1 MLSVKVSGSDL
12 LRYMRKY
19 EPQNK
24 LRSSVWMRIK
34 EWARKPGLVAEVYPY
49 TIRVPDPICP
59 NSQYDFLEMVNP
71 EGKDAL
77 KEFSTFV
84 YNKEMLKYNDHTSV
98 KIESVGACG
107 CGNAS
112 SSASTAA
119 SALNAVADLCS
130 SYTVPAWET
139 WNTVTTDKVSNSPTV
154 EFIHDTW
161 STLKQIADKY
171 NATPGKCDEVKKK
184 NKNMFNFDFGKITSN
199 DVRFSTYG
207 LAVKSVDGRYVAY
220 DSKNKSVMDVDVLN
234 MPAGDFLY
242 KMPVALKDVKVGDIV
257 IHNRAP
263 MFVLDKTMADLT
275 VIDIREST
283 KKTIMPVKSPF
294 GFNFITK
301 VVSLVDMGGANA
313 DTPFGNML
321 PFLMMS
327 DNGKIEDIMPLMM
340 MTGGMKMDA
349 SNPMLMYFLM
359 KDGKM
364 DKMTLPLMMMMNQ
377 SAPAPTP
384 APVCECGQPAVVAT
398 PC

>member
-1 MLSVKVSGSDL
+1 MLYVKVSGSDL

-34 EWARKPGLVAEVYPY
+34 EYARKPGLVAEVYPY
-49 TIRVPDPICP
+49 TIRVPDPNCT
-59 NSQYDFLEMVNP
+59 NGRYDFVDSVISQES
-71 EGKDAL
+71 KDAL

-84 YNKEMLKYNDHTSV
+84 YNKEMLKYSDSTNV
-98 KIESVGACG
+98 KIESIGACG

-112 SSASTAA
+112 TSASTAA
-119 SALNAVADLCS
+119 SALNAVADLCN
-130 SYTVPAWET
+130 SYAVPAWET
-139 WNTVTTDKVSNSPTV
+139 WSTISDKTTNSPTI
-154 EFIHDTW
+154 EFTHDDW
-161 STLKQIADKY
+161 SALKKLADKY
-171 NATPGKCDEVKKK
+171 NAPAKYDEVKE

-207 LAVKSVDGRYVAY
+207 LAVRSVDGRYVAY

-257 IHNRAP
+257 IHNRVP
-263 MFVLDKTMADLT
+263 MFVLDKTMNDLT

-327 DNGKIEDIMPLMM
+327 DNSKIEDIMPLMM

-364 DKMTLPLMMMMNQ
+364 DKMALPLMMMMNQ
-377 SAPAPTP
+377 SAPTP
-384 APVCECGQPAVVAT
+384 APVCEPAVVAT

>member
-1 MLSVKVSGSDL
+1 MLSVKVSGSDM

-34 EWARKPGLVAEVYPY
+34 ECARKPGLVAEVYPY
-49 TIRVPDPICP
+49 TIRVPDPICT
-59 NSQYDFLEMVNP
+59 NSQYDFLDMVGP

-84 YNKEMLKYNDHTSV
+84 YNKEMLKYSDSTNV
-98 KIESVGACG
+98 KVEGISSCG

-112 SSASTAA
+112 TSASTAA
-119 SALNAVADLCS
+119 SALNAVADLCT
-130 SYTVPAWET
+130 SYTIPTWET
-139 WNTVTTDKVSNSPTV
+139 WSTISDKTTNSPTI
-154 EFIHDTW
+154 EFTHDDW
-161 STLKQIADKY
+161 SALKKLADKY
-171 NATPGKCDEVKKK
+171 NAPAKYDEVKE

-207 LAVKSVDGRYVAY
+207 LAVRSVDGRYVAY

-242 KMPVALKDVKVGDIV
+242 KMPVALKDVKIGDIV
-257 IHNRAP
+257 IHNRVP
-263 MFVLDKTMADLT
+263 MFVLDKTMNDLT

-327 DNGKIEDIMPLMM
+327 DNSKIEDIMPLMM
-340 MTGGMKMDA
+340 MTGGMKMDM

-364 DKMTLPLMMMMNQ
+364 DKMALPLMMMMNQ
-377 SAPAPTP
+377 LAPTP
-384 APVCECGQPAVVAT
+384 APVCEPAVVAT

>member
-34 EWARKPGLVAEVYPY
+34 EYARKPNLVAEVYPY
-49 TIRVPDPICP
+49 TIRVPDPNCT
-59 NSQYDFLEMVNP
+59 NGRYDFLDMVLSP
-71 EGKDAL
+71 ESKDAL

-84 YNKEMLKYNDHTSV
+84 YNKEMLKYSDSTNV
-98 KIESVGACG
+98 KIEAIGACG

-112 SSASTAA
+112 TSASTAA
-119 SALNAVADLCS
+119 SALNAVADLCNT
-130 SYTVPAWET
+130 YAVPAWET
-139 WNTVTTDKVSNSPTV
+139 WSTIADKTSNSPTI
-154 EFIHDTW
+154 EFTHEDW
-161 STLKQIADKY
+161 SALKKIADKY
-171 NATPGKCDEVKKK
+171 NAPVKCDEVKE

-207 LAVKSVDGRYVAY
+207 LAVRSVDGRYVAY

-242 KMPVALKDVKVGDIV
+242 KMPVALKDIKVGDIV
-257 IHNRAP
+257 IHNRVP
-263 MFVLDKTMADLT
+263 MFVLDKTMTDLT

-377 SAPAPTP
+377 SAPTP

>member
-24 LRSSVWMRIK
+24 LRSSVWMHIK
-34 EWARKPGLVAEVYPY
+34 EYARKPGLVAEVYPY
-49 TIRVPDPICP
+49 TILVPDPNCT
-59 NSQYDFLEMVNP
+59 NGWYDFLDKVINQES
-71 EGKDAL
+71 KDAL

-84 YNKEMLKYNDHTSV
+84 YNKEMLKYSDSTNV
-98 KIESVGACG
+98 KVESIGACG

-112 SSASTAA
+112 TSASTAA
-119 SALNAVADLCS
+119 SALNAVADLCN

-139 WNTVTTDKVSNSPTV
+139 WSTITTDKAISNDPTL
-154 EFIHDTW
+154 EFTHETW
-161 STLKQIADKY
+161 STLKKIADKY
-171 NATPGKCDEVKKK
+171 NAPAKCDEVKKE

-364 DKMTLPLMMMMNQ
+364 DKMALPLMMMMNQ
-377 SAPAPTP
+377 SAPTP

>member
-12 LRYMRKY
+12 LRYMRNY

-34 EWARKPGLVAEVYPY
+34 EYARKPGLVAEVYPY
-49 TIRVPDPICP
+49 TIRVPDPVCT
-59 NSQYDFLEMVNP
+59 NSQYDFLDMVSNP
-71 EGKDAL
+71 EGRNAL

-84 YNKEMLKYNDHTSV
+84 YNKEMLKYNDSTNV
-98 KIESVGACG
+98 KVESIGACG
-107 CGNAS
+107 CGNVS
-112 SSASTAA
+112 NSTSTAA
-119 SALNAVADLCS
+119 SALNAVADLCG
-130 SYTVPAWET
+130 SYTIPAWET
-139 WNTVTTDKVSNSPTV
+139 WSTISTDKTISNDPTI
-154 EFIHDTW
+154 EFTNETW
-161 STLKQIADKY
+161 STLKKIADKY
-171 NATPGKCDEVKKK
+171 NTTPDKCDEVKKE
-184 NKNMFNFDFGKITSN
+184 NKNMFNFDFGKIVSN

-257 IHNRAP
+257 IHNRVP
-263 MFVLDKTMADLT
+263 MFVLEKSANDLT

-301 VVSLVDMGGANA
+301 VVSLVDMGSANA

-321 PFLMMS
+321 PFMMMQ
-327 DNGKIEDIMPLMM
+327 DGGKIEDIMPLMM
-340 MTGGMKMDA
+340 MTGGMKMDM

-364 DKMTLPLMMMMNQ
+364 DKMALPLMMMMNQ
-377 SAPAPTP
+377 SAPTPTH
-384 APVCECGQPAVVAT
+384 VCECGQPAVVAT

>member
-1 MLSVKVSGSDL
+1 MLYVKVSGSDL

-34 EWARKPGLVAEVYPY
+34 EYARKPGLVAEVYPY
-49 TIRVPDPICP
+49 TIRVPDPNCA
-59 NSQYDFLEMVNP
+59 NGRYDFVDSVISQES
-71 EGKDAL
+71 KDAL

-84 YNKEMLKYNDHTSV
+84 YNKEMLKYSDSTNV
-98 KIESVGACG
+98 KIESIGACG

-112 SSASTAA
+112 TSASTAA
-119 SALNAVADLCS
+119 SALNAVADLCN
-130 SYTVPAWET
+130 SYAVPAWET
-139 WNTVTTDKVSNSPTV
+139 WSTISDKTTNSPTI
-154 EFIHDTW
+154 EFTHDDW
-161 STLKQIADKY
+161 SALKKLADKY
-171 NATPGKCDEVKKK
+171 NAPAKYDEVKE

-207 LAVKSVDGRYVAY
+207 LAVRSVDGRYVAY

-257 IHNRAP
+257 IHNRVP
-263 MFVLDKTMADLT
+263 MFVLDKTMNDLT

-327 DNGKIEDIMPLMM
+327 DNSKIEDIMPLMM

-364 DKMTLPLMMMMNQ
+364 DKMALPLMMMMNQ
-377 SAPAPTP
+377 PAPTP
-384 APVCECGQPAVVAT
+384 APVCEPAVVAT